1 MLNKIVY
8 IFYPLKLHWYFTSYK
23 KTEGLWFKGE
33 SQIIKQS
40 IPLGTTAID
49 IEDAP
54 TNVEID
60 YQPSFTSSSGVAL
73 GRRIDYQQ
81 ERRN

>member
-1 MLNKIVY
+1 MY

-23 KTEGLWFKGE
+23 KIEGVWLKDDH
-33 SQIIKQS
+33 QIIKQPV
-40 IPLGTTAID
+40 PLGTTAIG
-49 IEDAP
+49 IEGAP

-60 YQPSFTSSSGVAL
+60 YQPPFTSSLGVAL
-73 GRRIDYQQ
+73 GGRIDYQQ

>member
-1 MLNKIVY
+1 MLNKTVY

-23 KTEGLWFKGE
+23 KIEGVWFKGDR
-33 SQIIKQS
+33 QIIKQP
-40 IPLGTTAID
+40 IPLGTTAIGM
-49 IEDAP
+49 EDAP

-60 YQPSFTSSSGVAL
+60 YQPSFTSLGVAL
-73 GRRIDYQQ
+73 GGRIDYQQ

>member
-1 MLNKIVY
+1 MY

-23 KTEGLWFKGE
+23 KTEGVWFKGE

-40 IPLGTTAID
+40 VPLDTMAID

-54 TNVEID
+54 TNWKLTTNLHLLLLQLWHLEGEL
-60 YQPSFTSSSGVAL
+60 TTNKKG
-73 GRRIDYQQ
+73 GTR
-81 ERRN
+81 